1 MKNHVLIITLL
12 LLSVSLQAQKAE
24 PNVEDTIVV
33 KQRLK
38 SFFEQQFASKQKSE
52 IQLSNLVSVS
62 DSVFT
67 NKLFDPKI
75 REIDS
80 SFTTYTFKNNDRY
93 YKLVLQG
100 PAFKLLES
108 EEESADGLGTLYIAG
123 YSLHNYIFVYDLEG
137 KLLNTYDAKNDW

>member
-1 MKNHVLIITLL
+1 MKSLVLIITLL

-38 SFFEQQFASKQKSE
+38 GFFEQQFASKQKSE

-67 NKLFDPKI
+67 NKLFVPKI
-75 REIDS
+75 REIDN

-93 YKLVLQG
+93 YKFVLQG

-123 YSLHNYIFVYDLEG
+123 FSLHNHIFVYGLEG
-137 KLLNTYDAKNDW
+137 RLLNTYDAKNDW